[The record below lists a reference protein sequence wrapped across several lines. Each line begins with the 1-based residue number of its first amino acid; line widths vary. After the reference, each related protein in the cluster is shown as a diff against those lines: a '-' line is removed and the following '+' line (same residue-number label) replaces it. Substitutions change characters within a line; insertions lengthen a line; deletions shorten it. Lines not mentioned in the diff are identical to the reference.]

1 MDAMKKAFE
10 AANFTALDLAWYE
23 RRTGK
28 KYAPAPPCL
37 LRHLAQKA
45 GFLST
50 VEWLAAEHQARISR
64 QKRAER

>member
-10 AANFTALDLAWYE
+10 AANFTAVDLAWYE

-28 KYAPAPPCL
+28 KYAPAPPCV
-37 LRHLAQKA
+37 LRHLAKKA

-50 VEWLAAEHQARISR
+50 VEWLAHEHKVRAQ
-64 QKRAER
+64 RAEK